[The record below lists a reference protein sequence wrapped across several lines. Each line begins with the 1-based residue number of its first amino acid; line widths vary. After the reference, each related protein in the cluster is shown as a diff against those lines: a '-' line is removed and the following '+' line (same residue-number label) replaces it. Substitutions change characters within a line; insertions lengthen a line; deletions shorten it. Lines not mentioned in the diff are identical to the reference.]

1 MPSAFRETPGEE
13 EDVMARTPVE
23 AAPSTMLTAAIS
35 DSACKKTPPDFSMSF
50 AIYADSS
57 VCGVIG

>member
-1 MPSAFRETPGEE
+1 
-13 EDVMARTPVE
+13 MARTPVD
-23 AAPSTMLTAAIS
+23 AAPSTMLIAAIS
-35 DSACKKTPPDFSMSF
+35 DSACKKTPPDFSIRF

>member
-1 MPSAFRETPGEE
+1 
-13 EDVMARTPVE
+13 MARTPVE

-35 DSACKKTPPDFSMSF
+35 DSACKKTPPDFSMRF